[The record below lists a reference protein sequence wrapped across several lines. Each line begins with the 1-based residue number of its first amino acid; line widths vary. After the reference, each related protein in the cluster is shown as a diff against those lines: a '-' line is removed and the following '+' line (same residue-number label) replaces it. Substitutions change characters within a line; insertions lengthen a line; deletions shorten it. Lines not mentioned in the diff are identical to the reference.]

1 MLRYFFVVFNAADA
15 FMKVLISML
24 RTSRNMP
31 SSPLRR
37 ASSWSLIP
45 RLNAGPPN
53 PRIRQSRWSSS
64 NWGPLHPHEVRNPSS
79 SVNHCQNDSMSFSPD
94 HFLSGKAGPFLRIS
108 GLTPSGYGVSIL
120 TSAILMAFSYHLSR
134 YSSCSPAL
142 AGSLS
147 NGDFSFGEC
156 HIHSYSA
163 QPPTSSA
170 VVPACLQFIFLLLPP
185 PFCINLRST
194 SASCL
199 QY

>member
-1 MLRYFFVVFNAADA
+1 
-15 FMKVLISML
+15 
-24 RTSRNMP
+24 
-31 SSPLRR
+31 
-37 ASSWSLIP
+37 
-45 RLNAGPPN
+45 
-53 PRIRQSRWSSS
+53 
-64 NWGPLHPHEVRNPSS
+64 
-79 SVNHCQNDSMSFSPD
+79 MSFSPD
-94 HFLSGKAGPFLRIS
+94 HFLSGNARPFLRIS

-120 TSAILMAFSYHLSR
+120 TSAILMAFSYHFSR

-199 QY
+199 QYLLQCPLPSSYNDINISIHPTLLRTSEDLRPHCKGFSTILAAVANTTLHVPTPQSLIRRFSHELADPACG